1 MAAINEAKFARMLG
15 RALAKARTE
24 SGLTQEQVANRL
36 GVDPQTISRQER
48 GANWPTLPRLIA
60 FANLYAI
67 PVATLL
73 TPPSSHAQEQD
84 LVGKLNDQ
92 LNKLDAEDRTW
103 ALHLMSDVCVR
114 LAKPR
119 AQRKH

>member
-1 MAAINEAKFARMLG
+1 MAATNEAKFARMLG
-15 RALAKARTE
+15 RALAKARIE
-24 SGLTQEQVANRL
+24 SGLTQEEVANRL

-60 FANLYAI
+60 YSDLYAI

-73 TPPSSHAQEQD
+73 TPPSSYAQE
-84 LVGKLNDQ
+84 LTSTLNDQ
-92 LNKLDAEDRTW
+92 LNKLDAEDRTL
-103 ALHLMSDVCVR
+103 ALHLMSDVCAR

-119 AQRKH
+119 ARRKH

>member
-1 MAAINEAKFARMLG
+1 MAAINEEKFATMLG
-15 RALAKARTE
+15 RALAKARNE
-24 SGLTQEQVANRL
+24 SGLTQEEVANRL

-73 TPPSSHAQEQD
+73 TPPSSHAQD
-84 LVGKLNDQ
+84 LTGKLNEQ
-92 LNKLDAEDRTW
+92 LSKLDAEDRAW
-103 ALHLMSDVCVR
+103 ALHLMSDVCAR

-119 AQRKH
+119 AQRKS